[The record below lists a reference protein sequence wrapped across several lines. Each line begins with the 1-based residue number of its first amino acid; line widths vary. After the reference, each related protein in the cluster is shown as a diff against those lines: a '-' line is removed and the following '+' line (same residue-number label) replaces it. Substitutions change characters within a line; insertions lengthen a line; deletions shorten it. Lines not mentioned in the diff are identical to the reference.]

1 MPKPPTWLPFLG
13 PPLAGVAAGIG
24 GRYIEGF
31 LPLIALAVVV
41 GFSPIIAYHLWKR
54 AHHRS

>member
-13 PPLAGVAAGIG
+13 PLLAGLTAGLA